1 MKKLLAFVLAAIM
14 TFSVLPVTALAA
26 EEYEYE
32 EVNGTAYISISKDDR
47 YVVSDGVDAG
57 TIMAYVP
64 VNLAELRNIKL
75 ENYTHK
81 DGDTLERFYYDADNN
96 GKYEITVLQLFL
108 YVLDTYYHGTS
119 KELVIAQG
127 PGSLFMEDGFWG
139 HDLNLT
145 YYKNGSYPLERE
157 GCGATAD
164 RISVS
169 DGDFIDLSMYTSW
182 AFYGDGKAG
191 YHYFEDSNGITHEYS
206 AEIGKPLEIKYTRA
220 WGNLNIGGAT
230 ERVTSANSTIY
241 YGKTFYDE
249 NTAQTVTTDAN
260 GKAKITF
267 DKSGIYYLWGYGEY
281 GADNDEDIV
290 SSPSYCKVV
299 VEGGSAPEILYGDV
313 NGDGK
318 VDFRDVLAMIRY
330 YNGNGEAILS
340 ENLKAA
346 DVNAD
351 GKVDF
356 RDALEM
362 IRFYNGTIDKFS
374 ADKK

>member
-1 MKKLLAFVLAAIM
+1 MKKLLALILAVIM
-14 TFSVLPVTALAA
+14 AVGVLPMTALAA

-32 EVNGTAYISISKDDR
+32 DVSGTVYISISKDDR

-64 VNLAELRNIKL
+64 VDLVELRNIKL

-119 KELVIAQG
+119 KELVIVQG
-127 PGSLFMEDGFWG
+127 PGSLFMEGGFWG

-157 GCGATAD
+157 GWGATAD

-169 DGDFIDLSMYTSW
+169 NGDFVDVSMYESW
-182 AFYGDGKAG
+182 NFYGDEKAG
-191 YHYFEDSNGITHEYS
+191 YHYFENDSGITHEYA
-206 AEIGKPLEIKYTRA
+206 AETGKPLAIKYTRA
-220 WGNLNIGGAT
+220 WGNLDIGGAT
-230 ERVTSANSTIY
+230 ARVASAGSTIY
-241 YGKTFYDE
+241 YGKTLYDE
-249 NTAQTVTTDAN
+249 TSAKTVITDAN

-267 DKSGIYYLWGYGEY
+267 DKGGVYYLWAYGELGVEY
-281 GADNDEDIV
+281 ENEIV
-290 SSPSYCKVV
+290 SSPGYCKVV

-318 VDFRDVLAMIRY
+318 VNVIDAGLLVQHCRKLTTLTDDQ
-330 YNGNGEAILS
+330 
-340 ENLKAA
+340 LKAC
-346 DVNAD
+346 DVNGD
-351 GKVDF
+351 GKVNVI
-356 RDALEM
+356 DAGLLVQYCRKL
-362 IRFYNGTIDKFS
+362 ISKFPVE
-374 ADKK
+374 

>member
-1 MKKLLAFVLAAIM
+1 MKKLLVLILAVIM
-14 TFSVLPVTALAA
+14 AVGVLPVTVLAA

-157 GCGATAD
+157 GWGATAD

-169 DGDFIDLSMYTSW
+169 NGDFVDVSMYESW
-182 AFYGDGKAG
+182 NFYGDEKAG
-191 YHYFEDSNGITHEYS
+191 YHYFENDSGITHEYA
-206 AEIGKPLEIKYTRA
+206 AETGKPLAIKYTRA
-220 WGNLNIGGAT
+220 WGNLDIGGAT
-230 ERVTSANSTIY
+230 ARVASAGSTIY
-241 YGKTFYDE
+241 YGKTLYDE
-249 NTAQTVTTDAN
+249 TSAKTVITDAN

-267 DKSGIYYLWGYGEY
+267 DKGGVYYLWAYGELGVEY
-281 GADNDEDIV
+281 ENEIV
-290 SSPSYCKVV
+290 SSPGYCKVV

-318 VDFRDVLAMIRY
+318 VNSADATIVYASHKGKITLNEKQKA
-330 YNGNGEAILS
+330 
-340 ENLKAA
+340 AA
-346 DVNAD
+346 DVNGD
-351 GKVDF
+351 GKINSI
-356 RDALEM
+356 DATLIYAYHRGKIKSFPVE
-362 IRFYNGTIDKFS
+362 NK
-374 ADKK
+374 